1 MSLSIFLTEMIFFQN
16 IIKNPILFRII
27 DLSILVLTGGL
38 VYGGILHI
46 LDIIDL
52 NSTCLKV
59 RQRILKR

>member
-1 MSLSIFLTEMIFFQN
+1 MIFFQN

-46 LDIIDL
+46 LNIIDL

-59 RQRILKR
+59 KQRILKR